1 MTSPDEHMRAPAEP
15 ASPRARRSRSKLLRA
30 ATELLADAGP
40 RAVTVDAVAELSGVA
55 KSTLYRH
62 WASRDELLVDVV
74 RSNVPELSIPD
85 LADGFEVALRR
96 LIGDTAATLAD
107 AEWSR
112 IVPAMMSLR
121 TSMPELAEFVEADR
135 LSKEEVLEAVLAHGI
150 AEGALPA
157 DIDVLDSST
166 LLFGPLVFTAIMG
179 DHDRLEH
186 LADVIVDRFLAS
198 YRA

>member
-15 ASPRARRSRSKLLRA
+15 ASPRARRSRTKLLRA